1 MLDPNLNKISK
12 ETLSTKFEN
21 NGKVQKVV
29 RNSCRNIVGLY
40 MDAELVDGMYKAPY
54 AFFSAAKI
62 AGFNKLLI
70 EVNEVNGKY
79 KWFDV
84 DEIVAKKCYKGE
96 NGNIDKTNARNK
108 DWWFC
113 KENDASSNI
122 PPSRNTPSCQCAPCS
137 IM

>member
-1 MLDPNLNKISK
+1 MPRIHPLIVTLYKKEEQVGSGTVFSVHFLQFTNDEIFSK
-12 ETLSTKFEN
+12 YVYYTL
-21 NGKVQKVV
+21 
-29 RNSCRNIVGLY
+29 
-40 MDAELVDGMYKAPY
+40 YKAPY